1 VDTSCRKKLIPISGA
16 AKMNKSGLGR
26 GLVLLVVAGIGGWA
40 ALHALHVA
48 RYTETTDDAFLRG
61 NIAAISAKVGGEIIA
76 IHVPDNASVKRGDLL
91 VELDPRDYS
100 ERAASAN
107 AAMTQAEAA
116 LEVNAHALSLSQGDR
131 QQLVSERKGLQ
142 GKLNAAIAMAHLA
155 QIELDATRV
164 YAPADGKV
172 GNRAVAVG
180 ERITAGRRLMSI
192 VPADDLWVEANFKET
207 QLHEVADGQ
216 PVKIRL
222 DAMPGEVFSGHV
234 ESLAPAS
241 GSEFALLPPENAS
254 GNFTRVVQRVGVR
267 VALDYASALPALLRP
282 GLSARVSIDTSP
294 NSATGAAV
302 KTASANT
309 RLTSP

>member
-1 VDTSCRKKLIPISGA
+1 
-16 AKMNKSGLGR
+16 MNKSGVRR
-26 GLVLLVVAGIGGWA
+26 GLIVLVVAGIAGWA
-40 ALHALHVA
+40 ARHAYHSA
-48 RYTETTDDAFLRG
+48 HSTETTDDAFLRG

-91 VELDPRDYS
+91 LELDPRDYS

-116 LEVNAHALSLSQGDR
+116 LEVNAHALALGQGDR

-155 QIELDATRV
+155 QSELDATRV
-164 YAPADGKV
+164 YAPAAGKI
-172 GNRAVAVG
+172 GSRAVAVG
-180 ERITAGRRLMSI
+180 ERVSAGRRLMSI
-192 VPADDLWVEANFKET
+192 VPADNLWVEANFKET
-207 QLHEVADGQ
+207 QLHEVAAGQ

-222 DAMPGEVFSGHV
+222 DAIPGEVFSGHV

-254 GNFTRVVQRVGVR
+254 GNFTRIVQRVGVR
-267 VALDYASALPALLRP
+267 VALDSAGNLPALLRP

-294 NSATGAAV
+294 NAAL
-302 KTASANT
+302 KTASADPQMNT
-309 RLTSP
+309 QVATP